1 MLKTLKCRPSLV
13 KDLNRE
19 TSCAYEL
26 KLKFKLLIVLKF
38 LFRVHAIP
46 DKMSTN
52 KSQNLI

>member
-1 MLKTLKCRPSLV
+1 MLKTVKCRLSLI

-26 KLKFKLLIVLKF
+26 KLKFKLLIDLKF
-38 LFRVHAIP
+38 LFRFHAIP
-46 DKMSTN
+46 NKMSTN